1 MASRRGGHGG
11 DEGDQ
16 PDQGEQADPHV
27 YQEETYADREDWNRS
42 VPDEHVLPP
51 TRNLPRMLMRLLPQR
66 FFTTFSRGTAHERAE
81 YPPYRRSTAAK
92 AMTGFLA
99 HYANNLSHFSHGAE
113 FFTVSSSDEDDEF
126 YIFTNDESPLETA
139 ACVGCF
145 ASVLS
150 RVLTYAKPMQD
161 QMAKLGKTLESLRQ
175 SYGVSSPAAKNIE
188 DFLARLE
195 KLMERESKRIAEA
208 SEKGAVEEASAIKKL
223 AEALKEAEESELS
236 SLIKEMD
243 QFLKTAEIPLEMHE
257 RLKKAAAEL
266 KELKTLMGG
275 FLVSIG
281 MFFRGY
287 GFSSPSVIPP
297 SPVDSPPTPSPAPRP
312 FLKLGAGP
320 TPFHSIGKR
329 AKEVLFGDYE
339 ETPFHGIGK
348 AGFLIC
354 DKQLGV
360 GVELKSDPSV
370 ETTLCYGK
378 EYLDYKMEAKAKVV
392 LPFGDTSK
400 AEIDVIHRRACLSAS
415 VGLSANPVF
424 NMSGMFGIA
433 DGICG
438 GARLSFESCG
448 LVREFELGLSMD
460 TTEFGSLSTRLNRE
474 KLQVM
479 FDTAVGR
486 ATGAAELTYF
496 HDPVAEKRSVCLTG
510 GLSYNYDN
518 TLTLKGRF
526 NSDLHV
532 GGMIQFEERLA
543 SIVLRATGDVDL
555 RAMGQ
560 QPRVGFQVVFDPTWK

>member
-1 MASRRGGHGG
+1 MARRRGGHGG

-27 YQEETYADREDWNRS
+27 YQEETYADREDWKSTNHGPVS
-42 VPDEHVLPP
+42 GDNGKTSNPIK
-51 TRNLPRMLMRLLPQR
+51 R
-66 FFTTFSRGTAHERAE
+66 FFTTFSRGIADERVG
-81 YPPYRRSTAAK
+81 YPHYRRPTTAK

-99 HYANNLSHFSHGAE
+99 HYANNLSHFSHEAE
-113 FFTVSSSDEDDEF
+113 FFTVSSSAEDDEF
-126 YIFTNDESPLETA
+126 YIFAHDESDMVKTTS
-139 ACVGCF
+139 VGPYL
-145 ASVLS
+145 SVFR
-150 RVLTYAKPMQD
+150 RVLASGKPMQD

-236 SLIKEMD
+236 SLIKETD

-297 SPVDSPPTPSPAPRP
+297 SPVDSPPTPSLAPRP

-320 TPFHSIGKR
+320 TPFHFIGKR

-448 LVREFELGLSMD
+448 LVREFELGLLMD

-526 NSDLHV
+526 SSDLHV